1 MDWPKH
7 PCGVFLSFWPTP
19 YLVNVIHRW
28 LKSTF
33 VDFCWPATK
42 STWLLCLITNF
53 LFFRAT
59 VFHRKKKK
67 NHLNFLKLGGTW
79 ENLVRF
85 FSLRNFS
92 GFFPVTFWSL
102 EQGWSFISYFYNHF
116 IIFFIFTRPE
126 LYFDERRVKEK
137 PHHLFQKRIINKT
150 FKILKV
156 LFDAE
161 YLQSTISFACSSSS
175 TLSIH
180 QHDYCFLSS

>member
-1 MDWPKH
+1 MIEKYIYW
-7 PCGVFLSFWPTP
+7 FLLT
-19 YLVNVIHRW
+19 LI
-28 LKSTF
+28 
-33 VDFCWPATK
+33 PATK

-53 LFFRAT
+53 LFQSSLFI
-59 VFHRKKKK
+59 VKK

-92 GFFPVTFWSL
+92 GFFPVTLWSL
-102 EQGWSFISYFYNHF
+102 AQGWSFISYFYNHF

-137 PHHLFQKRIINKT
+137 PHHLFQKRIINKS

-156 LFDAE
+156 LFEFWRSCLMQNICRALFVLYVLPQVLCLYTSMITAS
-161 YLQSTISFACSSSS
+161 YLHRN
-175 TLSIH
+175 SIKI
-180 QHDYCFLSS
+180 LLL